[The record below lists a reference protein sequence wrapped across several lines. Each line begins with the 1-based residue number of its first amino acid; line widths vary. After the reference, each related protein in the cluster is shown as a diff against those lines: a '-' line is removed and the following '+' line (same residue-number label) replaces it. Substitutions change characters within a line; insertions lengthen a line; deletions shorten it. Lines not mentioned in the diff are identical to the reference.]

1 MTIVYDYDGIPLCHQ
16 KITPGNT
23 ITALSSYCYKY
34 QVYRLNFDDA
44 DSEIVAGDW
53 LVEAGTG
60 ARAVAKVLYVSSTA
74 WTDGVGY
81 LLYDSWNG
89 VAWTDDAEIKVAA
102 GATMANVNQPAA
114 VVEATDAEYG
124 LANRLQYKHLLAR
137 CALVIIYDAT
147 ATDAVLIGINGG
159 KPDQTALIGTPLVAS
174 SSIKLKDHNE
184 ISSFKCVD
192 YTSGMNSVVQVD
204 FFF

>member
-1 MTIVYDYDGIPLCHQ
+1 MSIVYDYDGIPLCHQ

-23 ITALSSYCYKY
+23 ITGLSSYCYKY

-44 DSEIVAGDW
+44 DSEITVGDW
-53 LVEAGTG
+53 IVGVGSG
-60 ARAVAKVLYVSSTA
+60 AIGKVVYITSTA
-74 WTDGVGY
+74 WTNGVGY

-89 VAWTDDAEIKVAA
+89 TAWTDDEEIQVGA
-102 GATMANVNQPAA
+102 GATMADVNQPAA
-114 VVEATDAEYG
+114 VVEATDSEYG
-124 LANRLQYKHLLAR
+124 LASRIQYKHLLAR
-137 CALVIIYDAT
+137 CALVIVYDAT
-147 ATDAVLIGINGG
+147 ATDAILMGITGG